1 MHPAPVK
8 CTETES
14 YWRAHLARQERSGL
28 TVREYCLREGFS
40 QASLYNWR
48 KRLRTSPGQP
58 SPVVADAPFLE
69 LTHLFAPPS
78 AAAAPR
84 WEMEL
89 TLPGGAVVRLAR
101 GFDPESLRR
110 AVEVLVRC

>member
-1 MHPAPVK
+1 MHPASVQ

-14 YWRAHLARQERSGL
+14 YWRSHLERQERSGL
-28 TVREYCLREGFS
+28 SIREYCLREGFS

-48 KRLRTSPGQP
+48 KRLRASPGHS
-58 SPVVADAPFLE
+58 SPAVVDAPFLE
-69 LTHLFAPPS
+69 LTHLLASPS
-78 AAAAPR
+78 AATAAR
-84 WEMEL
+84 WEMEV